1 MTYQPRRS
9 YESEEFYSERIRQA
23 KSARRFHWIMGSVA
37 AAALL
42 GFIWLMIYVAK
53 VASASHAR
61 FMDQCM
67 QDHKE
72 YECTAMWRAG
82 DSGQPTVVF
91 IPTGR

>member
-1 MTYQPRRS
+1 MTYQPRHP
-9 YESEEFYSERIRQA
+9 YDSEEMHSERIRQA
-23 KSARRFHWIMGSVA
+23 KADRRFHWIMGSVTVA
-37 AAALL
+37 FLL
-42 GFIWLMIYVAK
+42 GFAWLVIYVVK
-53 VASASHAR
+53 VATASHER

-82 DSGQPTVVF
+82 DSAPPTVVF